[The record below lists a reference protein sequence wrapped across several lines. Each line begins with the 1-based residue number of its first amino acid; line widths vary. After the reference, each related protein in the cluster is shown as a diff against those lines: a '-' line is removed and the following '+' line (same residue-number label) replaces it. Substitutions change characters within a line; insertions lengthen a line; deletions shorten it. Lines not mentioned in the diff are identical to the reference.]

1 MEAKKLENRLRIMLI
16 TIVFLLFGL
25 TFTSLALA
33 DSVVRVQNNR
43 FQMSSGLS
51 IKIND
56 GAPVVDVTDIVY
68 EPGGTY
74 RSEFPISNKS
84 NFAIWY
90 KIYFTDVQGEL
101 NDYITVTVKEAD
113 GKVLCKGKMSEL
125 GSNKASVGT
134 LDANEEKTIYIE
146 FYFLPDSGNS
156 AQGKSVSFNIAATST
171 QKENNPNKDFGD

>member
-33 DSVVRVQNNR
+33 DSVVRVQNNC

-51 IKIND
+51 IEIND

-84 NFAIWY
+84 NFLSSS
-90 KIYFTDVQGEL
+90 T
-101 NDYITVTVKEAD
+101 ITLTW
-113 GKVLCKGKMSEL
+113 S
-125 GSNKASVGT
+125 SV
-134 LDANEEKTIYIE
+134 
-146 FYFLPDSGNS
+146 
-156 AQGKSVSFNIAATST
+156 
-171 QKENNPNKDFGD
+171 